1 MVMSFMTNLIM
12 EVCAKQL
19 KTSNIAGFP
28 IVGGGGG
35 GVVVALPIVQVFEPP
50 PPTKIDPPWGSP
62 HPLKN
67 EAPPSEKQTPH

>member
-28 IVGGGGG
+28 IVGGGG
-35 GVVVALPIVQVFEPP
+35 VVVALPILQFFEPP
-50 PPTKIDPPWGSP
+50 PPPKLIPHGVPPTHSKMKRP
-62 HPLKN
+62 HLKN
-67 EAPPSEKQTPH
+67 KPPIET

>member
-28 IVGGGGG
+28 IVGGGG
-35 GVVVALPIVQVFEPP
+35 VVVALPILQFFEP
-50 PPTKIDPPWGSP
+50 PPTKIDPPWGAP